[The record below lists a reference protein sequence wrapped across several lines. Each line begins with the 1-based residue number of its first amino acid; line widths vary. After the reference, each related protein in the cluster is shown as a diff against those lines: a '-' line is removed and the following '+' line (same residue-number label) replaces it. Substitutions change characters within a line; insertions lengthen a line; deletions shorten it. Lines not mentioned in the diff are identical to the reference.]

1 MAMAAPYYAFFDEV
15 RTRLDDANDTEL
27 DTLCGLMVEA
37 RTRKAIIVG
46 NGGSAAIA
54 AHVATDMTK
63 VLHIQTITFHDP
75 ALITCFA
82 NDFGFSQWVAEAI
95 KAHADQG
102 DLVILVSSSGKSPNI
117 INAAHAAKSVG
128 CKIATLSGF
137 DPANPL
143 RQMGDLN
150 LYCAS
155 EVYNVVET
163 VHQTWLL
170 AAVEKLANG

>member
-1 MAMAAPYYAFFDEV
+1 MPAPYYAFFDEV
-15 RTRLDDANDTEL
+15 RRRLDDANDTEL

-46 NGGSAAIA
+46 NGGSSAIA
-54 AHVATDMTK
+54 GHVATDMTK

-75 ALITCFA
+75 ALITCFS
-82 NDFGFSQWVAEAI
+82 NDFGFSMWVAEAI
-95 KAHADQG
+95 KAHADPN
-102 DLVILVSSSGKSPNI
+102 DLVILISSSGKSPNI
-117 INAAHAAKSVG
+117 INAAHAAQSVG
-128 CKIATLSGF
+128 CKLATLSGF

-155 EVYNVVET
+155 ENYNCVEST
-163 VHQTWLL
+163 HLIWLL
-170 AAVEKLANG
+170 ACVERLANG